1 MAVVDQGVEIGHRL
15 EHDVA
20 AAPAIAAVGA
30 AEFDEFLAPE
40 TGRAGAALAAL
51 QVDLALVEKLHGCNP
66 IMATRQTK
74 RGNRGPPF
82 FGSGAGAR
90 VRRDY
95 SAASA
100 GAGDGTTEIW
110 MRSPRPG

>member
-15 EHDVA
+15 EDDVA

-51 QVDLALVEKLHGCNP
+51 QVDLALVEKLHGFNP
-66 IMATRQTK
+66 MVAMRQTK
-74 RGNRGPPF
+74 RGNPGPPF
-82 FGSGAGAR
+82 
-90 VRRDY
+90 V
-95 SAASA
+95 AS
-100 GAGDGTTEIW
+100 
-110 MRSPRPG
+110 RPGRPDPEGLLGAL